1 MGRPSIKF
9 YKTTSVVSLMNW
21 IILLLFTFGIVALAE
36 IGDKTQLMTISLASK
51 YHVKPVFWGIFLGMG
66 LITVVGV
73 VVGTVLYSFIPPYYV
88 KVLASLIFIFFGV
101 YSLYQEETED
111 EEDFSSKKIFT
122 TSFFLALVA
131 EFGDK
136 TQLVVIALTAQY
148 EAPIVVLLG
157 ALAGLGLVIGIGVAF
172 GSKLTEIVE
181 KEKIELAASL
191 LFIIVGV
198 ISLVNTLFWG

>member
-1 MGRPSIKF
+1 
-9 YKTTSVVSLMNW
+9 MNW